1 MACVVVEA
9 SSARVFNVMQF
20 SAIVDGTKDNTKRF
34 ELGHWNKCSHPI
46 SYPIVKINCDYL
58 VPKPCD
64 PRGNISRW
72 SSPVQGSVPNASPMV
87 VQVKDKVKDSTDMS
101 KYPSDEWIVFQYVDG
116 LVVTG
121 GGTFDGQGASAWSLN
136 QYCFCDNK
144 SKRLAFSLKF
154 SFVTSRAIRGIHSV
168 DSKLFHMLFV
178 GSLGKR
184 PKEGDVE
191 GLHVKN
197 YTISG
202 TTNGLRIK
210 TWEDSHRSS
219 ASNFTYEDIVMNNH
233 IYIPKEDHG
242 TIFIKQLE
250 FYVDDVIYPCPS
262 RVKINNISFK
272 NIRGTLTSKVAVNL
286 LCSRAFPCKNV
297 ELDDIKLEY
306 NDQGEASTASCT
318 NVNEVSAGV
327 QIPPTCL

>member
-1 MACVVVEA
+1 
-9 SSARVFNVMQF
+9 
-20 SAIVDGTKDNTKRF
+20 
-34 ELGHWNKCSHPI
+34 
-46 SYPIVKINCDYL
+46 
-58 VPKPCD
+58 
-64 PRGNISRW
+64 
-72 SSPVQGSVPNASPMV
+72 MV

-136 QYCFCDNK
+136 QCLRRPIAN
-144 SKRLAFSLKF
+144 SSLP
-154 SFVTSRAIRGIHSV
+154 
-168 DSKLFHMLFV
+168 V

-202 TTNGLRIK
+202 TTNG
-210 TWEDSHRSS
+210 
-219 ASNFTYEDIVMNNH
+219 
-233 IYIPKEDHG
+233 
-242 TIFIKQLE
+242 
-250 FYVDDVIYPCPS
+250 PS